1 MSNVLLIQPPI
12 RDFYLTKKRTIPYGL
27 MSLATSL
34 RQSGFRVDILD
45 ALSTKKSTKISL
57 PGEMDYLNGYY
68 IRPDQSPL
76 ALFYDYK
83 HYGFSLKFLGTQI
96 ARSQAFLVG
105 ISSLFTPYA
114 DEALTIASLV
124 KDYLPNAIVVL
135 GGHHPTALTL
145 EVLRHNEVDYVIRG
159 EGEQSLPM
167 LAAAVRD
174 NLPVSDIPGLCYL
187 DQNSYPIIKEATLI
201 DDLDTLPIPSLEF
214 MNYDFYRRK
223 KQGSMV
229 IMASRG
235 CPMRC
240 SYCSVGRHSYLTYRR
255 RSVDSVIKEIAVAVA
270 KGVRFIDFEDENL
283 TLNHAWF
290 LNLLDRVIVEFSG
303 LGLELRAMNGL
314 LPTTLDKSMV
324 SRMRNAGFKELNLSL
339 CTTSTRML
347 TRFSRPNVTTAF
359 ENVLIWAEDSG
370 LSAVGYVIIGAPWQ
384 THIESLND
392 LIYLVDKP
400 VLIGLSVYY
409 PSPGSRDYEF
419 CKQQDL
425 LPGSNNLCRST
436 ALPISHTTSR
446 LEIVTLMRLGRIVNY
461 MKSLLN
467 KKQNNCDPKDVMG
480 RKVLD
485 LFLQD
490 GNIRGVDRS
499 GELYLQPIS
508 LQLTTQFLAALAGK
522 QVRAA
527 CRILD

>member
-1 MSNVLLIQPPI
+1 LSDVLLIQPPI

-34 RQSGFRVDILD
+34 QQSGFSVDSLD
-45 ALSTKKSTKISL
+45 ALATKKSKKIPL
-57 PGEMDYLNGYY
+57 PGEMDYLNDYY

-76 ALFYDYK
+76 ALFYDYR
-83 HYGFSLKFLGTQI
+83 HYGFSLEYLGTQI

-114 DEALTIASLV
+114 DEALEIASLV
-124 KDYLPNAIVVL
+124 KDQLPNAKVVM
-135 GGHHPTALTL
+135 GGHHPTTLPL
-145 EVLRHNEVDYVIRG
+145 EVLRHEAVDYVIRG

-174 NLPVSDIPGLCYL
+174 NLSVSDIPGLCYL
-187 DQNSYPIIKEATLI
+187 DQNSHPVIKEATLI
-201 DDLDTLPIPSLEF
+201 DDLDALPIPSLEF

-229 IMASRG
+229 IMTSRG

-240 SYCSVGRHSYLTYRR
+240 SYCSVNRHSYLNYRR
-255 RSVDSVIKEIAVAVA
+255 RSVDSVIKEMEIAVE

-283 TLNHAWF
+283 SLNRAWF
-290 LNLLDRVIVEFSG
+290 LNLLDRIIVEFSG

-314 LPTTLDKSMV
+314 LPTTLDKSTV
-324 SRMRNAGFKELNLSL
+324 LVMRNAGFKELNLSL
-339 CTTSTRML
+339 CTTSGAML
-347 TRFSRPNVTTAF
+347 NRFSRPNVTTAF

-370 LSAVGYVIIGAPWQ
+370 LSTVGYVIIGAPWQ
-384 THIESLND
+384 NPFESLND
-392 LIYLVDKP
+392 LIYLTNKP

-419 CKQQDL
+419 CRQQDL

-446 LEIVTLMRLGRIVNY
+446 LEIVTLLRLGRIVNY
-461 MKSLLN
+461 MKSLAN
-467 KKQNNCDPKDVMG
+467 KKKTAVTPNK
-480 RKVLD
+480 L
-485 LFLQD
+485 
-490 GNIRGVDRS
+490 RGDRS
-499 GELYLQPIS
+499 WICFYRTEIS
-508 LQLTTQFLAALAGK
+508 EESIVQGSCTCSRSHFN
-522 QVRAA
+522 
-527 CRILD
+527 